1 MRRGQAKCSAV
12 GAIVRLYQ
20 CTNRA
25 VAAAAV
31 AAAGDA
37 AAFLLGAVGMAAACG
52 GFAAV
57 CITATAAV
65 ACFTRL
71 ACIA

>member
-20 CTNRA
+20 CTNR
-25 VAAAAV
+25 AAAAV